1 MAWEWKGALDLRK
14 PGSDSK
20 LEEALR
26 GPGGGIELPRKEKL
40 PPELMEAALCLYSK
54 IALVP

>member
-1 MAWEWKGALDLRK
+1 MRK

-40 PPELMEAALCLYSK
+40 PPELMEAALRLYSK